1 MSPSSPRTAS
11 ATRANAHLSD
21 GNDPGT
27 PDPLVAA
34 QVSQARATMEVAKA
48 INRAVDTFAPAANT
62 IHGFGDRLDALCTW
76 LRKKGPWLLASIPGV
91 LVGIQAISP
100 QVAKGLQAIL
110 TGLGAP

>member
-1 MSPSSPRTAS
+1 MPRSQARIAPTVRHD
-11 ATRANAHLSD
+11 RADDVARD
-21 GNDPGT
+21 
-27 PDPLVAA
+27 DPLVAA

-76 LRKKGPWLLASIPGV
+76 LRKKGPWILASIPGV